1 MEMPSLRNRAK
12 LEQPLL
18 EQALGRLEE
27 SGSLQIRND
36 KVRRSS
42 FEIKISPEEN
52 QAKKDLEKLLHQTRF
67 ATPRKA
73 ELPEQLPHKNERLE
87 KVLKLLIDEGT
98 ILLLKDDVL
107 LHYENLKEAIDLI
120 TKTITESGAIEA
132 AQVRDLIGTTRKYV
146 IPLLE
151 HLDKIGITRRVENR
165 RVLK

>member
-1 MEMPSLRNRAK
+1 
-12 LEQPLL
+12 
-18 EQALGRLEE
+18 
-27 SGSLQIRND
+27 
-36 KVRRSS
+36 
-42 FEIKISPEEN
+42 
-52 QAKKDLEKLLHQTRF
+52 
-67 ATPRKA
+67 
-73 ELPEQLPHKNERLE
+73 LE

-120 TKTITESGAIEA
+120 SKTIEDTGPIEA

-151 HLDKIGITRRVENR
+151 HLDKIGITRRVDNR

>member
-1 MEMPSLRNRAK
+1 M
-12 LEQPLL
+12 
-18 EQALGRLEE
+18 
-27 SGSLQIRND
+27 
-36 KVRRSS
+36 
-42 FEIKISPEEN
+42 
-52 QAKKDLEKLLHQTRF
+52 
-67 ATPRKA
+67 
-73 ELPEQLPHKNERLE
+73 
-87 KVLKLLIDEGT
+87 LKLLIDEGT

-120 TKTITESGAIEA
+120 TKTITETGAIEA